1 MHFSRLGN
9 PYNHMQ
15 KFFQCVYVHIF
26 LGMGSVTTTT
36 TTTKFNCI
44 ETYPCTRVDTV
55 WEMHT
60 LCILLFCGQIQL
72 VFGTC

>member
-1 MHFSRLGN
+1 MNFSRLGN

-15 KFFQCVYVHIF
+15 KFCQFVYVHIF
-26 LGMGSVTTTT
+26 LGMGSVTKKK
-36 TTTKFNCI
+36 KFNCI
-44 ETYPCTRVDTV
+44 ETYPCTRVYTV